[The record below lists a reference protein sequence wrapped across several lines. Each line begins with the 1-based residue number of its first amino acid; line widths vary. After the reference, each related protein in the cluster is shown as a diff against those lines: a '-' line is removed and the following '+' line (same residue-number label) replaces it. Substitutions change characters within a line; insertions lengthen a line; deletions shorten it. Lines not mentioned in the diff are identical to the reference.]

1 MGNLPAAVAD
11 LRLRNRCAG
20 RQFAVRPYETCLG
33 SFSAWPWSFRCRSG
47 HRERRAR
54 LPSGRRRGARRPARP
69 RAGRAFHGPDLEH
82 AAAAGDAGDAAG
94 TDAEAR
100 IEQAGRDIRYGACS
114 LSRFESDRLF
124 DLAAERSACA
134 SRSAT
139 RLDSEDW
146 VTRSDGAVMATAP
159 CEAALQTSWS
169 CPSVVAW
176 CFVRSRLR
184 RTAPRSRP
192 RPAPASPTAACLP
205 RDPGAPSS
213 ARRPCCHLAPRSHR
227 RCRHA
232 RGAGRPAYPAR
243 HTAR

>member
-69 RAGRAFHGPDLEH
+69 RAGRAFHRPGPR
-82 AAAAGDAGDAAG
+82 
-94 TDAEAR
+94 AR
-100 IEQAGRDIRYGACS
+100 RGCRGRRRYRRRSPDRTSRPKYPIWSVFPIALRIRSIY
-114 LSRFESDRLF
+114 LIWQQNDR
-124 DLAAERSACA
+124 ACA

-139 RLDSEDW
+139 RFDSEDC

-159 CEAALQTSWS
+159 CEAALQTSWRR
-169 CPSVVAW
+169 PSVVAW
-176 CFVRSRLR
+176 CFVRSQLR

-213 ARRPCCHLAPRSHR
+213 ARRPCCRLAPRSHR

>member
-1 MGNLPAAVAD
+1 MLGKLQ
-11 LRLRNRCAG
+11 RLAL
-20 RQFAVRPYETCLG
+20 VI
-33 SFSAWPWSFRCRSG
+33 
-47 HRERRAR
+47 RRADRAIEGVGLGYHPLDGEAPDDLPVPEQEGHFMAQTSSTPR
-54 LPSGRRRGARRPARP
+54 LPGTPGTPPVPTPKPGSNKPAEISDMERVPYRASNPIVYLIWQQNYRG
-69 RAGRAFHGPDLEH
+69 
-82 AAAAGDAGDAAG
+82 
-94 TDAEAR
+94 
-100 IEQAGRDIRYGACS
+100 
-114 LSRFESDRLF
+114 
-124 DLAAERSACA
+124 CA

-139 RLDSEDW
+139 RLDNGDFA
-146 VTRSDGAVMATAP
+146 TRSDGAVMATAP